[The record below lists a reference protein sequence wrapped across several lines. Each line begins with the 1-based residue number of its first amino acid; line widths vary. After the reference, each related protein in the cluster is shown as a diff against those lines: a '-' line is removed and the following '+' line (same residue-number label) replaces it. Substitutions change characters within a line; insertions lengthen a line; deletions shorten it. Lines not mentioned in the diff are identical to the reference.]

1 MRPLTVALA
10 LIVGVGVVFYTC
22 RAAAQEPA
30 SQPYV
35 SPALSIEESKD
46 VPPSREHERSGAFTT
61 ISTGALYGVLSGI
74 NLDVQ
79 LGVDSAQGA
88 IGIPLLTGV
97 AGGVAGHG
105 YRKLHREGFT
115 DAQAGALSVGTLFG
129 VGEGILLPLAF
140 EMETGEG
147 RGLNRTWLGATG
159 GLLAGVAAIEL
170 MEPQRGDAMMVSAGT
185 LWGSALITEIF
196 VLADGKGENFP
207 EALTAGYSVGAL
219 TGLGLA
225 IATDVDPY
233 RLKIANGAGL
243 LGALGGSL
251 SGLLISAFVQPD
263 DVDLL
268 GKIVVS
274 STLIGQS
281 AGFTT
286 GMLLSR

>member
-74 NLDVQ
+74 NLDVKI
-79 LGVDSAQGA
+79 GVESAQGA

-97 AGGVAGHG
+97 TGGLAGYG
-105 YRKLHREGFT
+105 YRRLHEDFT
-115 DAQAGALSVGTLFG
+115 DAEAGALSVGTLFG
-129 VGEGILLPLAF
+129 VGEGLLLPLAF
-140 EMETGEG
+140 EMEGGEG
-147 RGLNRTWLGATG
+147 RVLNRTWLGATG

-170 MEPQRGDAMMVSAGT
+170 MEPQRGDAMMVSAGA
-185 LWGSALITEIF
+185 LWTSAIAAEIF
-196 VLADGKGENFP
+196 VLADGKGENFG
-207 EALTAGYSVGAL
+207 EALTLGYNAGAL
-219 TGLGLA
+219 AGFGLA
-225 IATDVDPY
+225 VAKDVDPY

-243 LGALGGSL
+243 LGVLGGSL

-263 DVDLL
+263 DAALL

-281 AGFTT
+281 AGFAT
-286 GMLLSR
+286 GLLLTR